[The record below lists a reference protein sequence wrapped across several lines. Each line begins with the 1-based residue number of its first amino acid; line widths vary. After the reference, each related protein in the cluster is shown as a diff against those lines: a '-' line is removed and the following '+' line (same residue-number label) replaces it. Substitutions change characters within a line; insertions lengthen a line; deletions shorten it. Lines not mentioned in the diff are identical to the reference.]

1 MSRASEPSLRVTE
14 ILDEDHHPRPLE
26 LPSTLATGRYAVS
39 RQAIIGVALVVAL
52 AVALLGGRYVMARQD
67 AAPQPAATGRASDV
81 GGPSGG
87 ALPGATPTPVG
98 DAATSDAV
106 TGDAASGAATGA
118 GTKGAA
124 GTTGATAQATARV
137 TVHIVGEVER
147 PGVVTLPAG
156 SRVDDALDEAGGATS
171 EADLT
176 GVNLARPLVDG
187 EQVVVPAPGD
197 RVVGAP
203 GAGTGAAPGGAG
215 AAGAGGAAAG
225 AGGAG
230 AGGAAAEL
238 VDLNTAD
245 LATLETLPGV
255 GPVLAQRILDWRTEH
270 GQFTAVEELGEVS
283 GIGDKIYAQLSPKV
297 TV

>member
-1 MSRASEPSLRVTE
+1 MSRASEPSLRVTK
-14 ILDEDHHPRPLE
+14 ILDEDHAPRPLE

-39 RQAIIGVALVVAL
+39 RQAVIGVALVVAL

-67 AAPQPAATGRASDV
+67 AAPQPVATGRASDA

-87 ALPGATPTPVG
+87 ALPGATPTAVG
-98 DAATSDAV
+98 DAATS
-106 TGDAASGAATGA
+106 GAASDVATGA
-118 GTKGAA
+118 GTKGATTT
-124 GTTGATAQATARV
+124 GTTAPATARV

-171 EADLT
+171 GADLT

-187 EQVVVPAPGD
+187 EQVVVPAPGE

-255 GPVLAQRILDWRTEH
+255 GPVLAQRILDWRAAH
-270 GQFTAVEELGEVS
+270 GQFTAVGELGEVS

>member
-14 ILDEDHHPRPLE
+14 ILDEDQHPRPLE

-67 AAPQPAATGRASDV
+67 AAPQPVATGRASDA

-98 DAATSDAV
+98 DAATRGTASD
-106 TGDAASGAATGA
+106 AATGA

-124 GTTGATAQATARV
+124 TTGAATTGAAARV

-156 SRVDDALDEAGGATS
+156 SRVDDALDQAGGATS

-187 EQVVVPAPGD
+187 EQVVVPAPGE

-203 GAGTGAAPGGAG
+203 GAGTGAASGGAG
-215 AAGAGGAAAG
+215 AAGTGD
-225 AGGAG
+225 AG

-238 VDLNTAD
+238 VNLNTAD